1 VTELSARR
9 AWHLGTL
16 AARTYRQR
24 MTTVRQDHAV
34 TRHGFLVGTPFCGS
48 TVFGQALGAHTS
60 MSYLGEVDRA
70 VRFGPSVW
78 AENPD
83 PSCHYCE
90 LNDQSCPLWTEER
103 LQTARSLPHGK
114 LMPYFAEELGGAAV
128 VDGSKHPHWLRAV
141 LADQPADPE
150 ATVVFLTA
158 RSPFAFC
165 DSYRFRTG
173 CGIWEA
179 ANVWRDVYYD
189 SQRMLNRA
197 RLPHM
202 IVRYEDFALNP
213 EPVLR
218 SACGLLGVDYE
229 PQMRFF
235 QGQPGHDIGGNYS
248 ARAVARDAA
257 GEFSTEEFRGR
268 LPGGLAP
275 FMEAAESYWGK
286 PFGGWVDDKWQRN
299 MTEDDIEFVLQ
310 TPGLVD
316 VANLLGYELG
326 SEVLAW
332 SRREAAE
339 PAEAPEA

>member
-1 VTELSARR
+1 MM
-9 AWHLGTL
+9 
-16 AARTYRQR
+16 AAREGHGPTRQ
-24 MTTVRQDHAV
+24 A
-34 TRHGFLVGTPFCGS
+34 FLVGTPFCGS
-48 TVFGQALGAHTS
+48 TVFGQALGVHGS

-83 PSCHYCE
+83 PACHYCT
-90 LNDQSCPLWTEER
+90 LNDLPCPIWTEER
-103 LQTARSLPHGK
+103 LRTARSLPHGK
-114 LMPYFAEELGGAAV
+114 LLSFFGEEFGGAAV
-128 VDGSKHPHWLRAV
+128 IDGSKHPHWLRTV
-141 LADQPADPE
+141 LADQPADPGSM
-150 ATVVFLTA
+150 AVFLTA

-189 SQRMLNRA
+189 SQRMVNRA
-197 RLPHM
+197 GLPHLV
-202 IVRYEDFALNP
+202 VRYEDFALDP

-218 SACGLLGVDYE
+218 SACALLGVEYE

-248 ARAVARDAA
+248 ARAVTREA
-257 GEFSTEEFRGR
+257 GEFSREEFRKR
-268 LPGGLAP
+268 LPDGLAP

-316 VANLLGYELG
+316 VANLLGYEL
-326 SEVLAW
+326 SKDVLAW
-332 SRREAAE
+332 ERRRAATL
-339 PAEAPEA
+339 